1 MIKLGLDIGTNSIG
15 WALIQQN
22 FEEKKGEIIDL
33 GTRIIPMSQEILGDF
48 DKGNSISQTA
58 ERTSYRGI
66 RRLRERQLLRRE
78 RLHRVLNIL
87 EFLPKHYAQEIDFEK
102 HLGQFIGEAEP
113 KLVYKLNDETK
124 QYEFIFKK
132 AFEEMVADFATYQPE
147 LVADGKKVPY
157 DWAIYYLRKKALLES
172 YHKDPLK
179 FFQHYY
185 SSKFIFWKFIYTKD
199 FKTVG
204 EAENYLLEKSKK
216 SKLLAYVFNRFM
228 EYIGEIAYTSSSSFT
243 DFRLKIWNDAQNS
256 MQLTATYTELSK
268 YIRLTDPAKLSD
280 KESYV
285 PRFSYSRNFIWKD
298 KKMIP
303 IAVNYEKKSF
313 FMLPNDPKTY
323 SSLAEVGVRVDDLY
337 HKDSFSIIMPS

>member
-1 MIKLGLDIGTNSIG
+1 MSYLPKTFLRLYDGNTVKASAVITKSGEIFQIKPTRQMFKTLDEWHTDGLS
-15 WALIQQN
+15 LRV
-22 FEEKKGEIIDL
+22 EKPHVIKGE
-33 GTRIIPMSQEILGDF
+33 
-48 DKGNSISQTA
+48 
-58 ERTSYRGI
+58 
-66 RRLRERQLLRRE
+66 
-78 RLHRVLNIL
+78 
-87 EFLPKHYAQEIDFEK
+87 FL
-102 HLGQFIGEAEP
+102 
-113 KLVYKLNDETK
+113 
-124 QYEFIFKK
+124 IFKK
-132 AFEEMVADFATYQPE
+132 YQ
-147 LVADGKKVPY
+147 D
-157 DWAIYYLRKKALLES
+157 DSDIRIYESKRAEYLRKKALLES